1 MTAPDPGPSRLG
13 SGPGQ
18 PGYSWGQPGYF
29 PGQPA
34 WRPTNQLAIA
44 SLACAAAQVLIPIL
58 TAIPAIILGHM
69 ARRQIRMTGENG
81 DGLALAGLIIGYA
94 GVVIG
99 LIGLIVFLS
108 FLARINQQAPG
119 GFP

>member
-1 MTAPDPGPSRLG
+1 MTTPDPGFSPIG
-13 SGPGQ
+13 PGQAGYSGGQ
-18 PGYSWGQPGYF
+18 PGYV

-44 SLACAAAQVLIPIL
+44 SIACAAAQLLVPIL
-58 TAIPAIILGHM
+58 TAIPAIILGHI
-69 ARRQIRMTGENG
+69 ARSQIRRTGENG

-94 GVVIG
+94 GAVLG

-108 FLARINQQAPG
+108 ILARIKQQTPG